1 MALTHTHLCQHCD
14 STWHCK
20 LDCVFPRDVSKWHD
34 CGERE
39 LDRRRLARI
48 TGDYQACQ
56 YGCATLPCIHDKW
69 AGKQDTPGY
78 KMADCVRPRIVAVQG
93 IDIMLCN
100 ENSYSREQYEIYKEQ
115 RRNLLPVHEQVT
127 TYVSD
132 GRVEIARQAQR
143 RWDNAKLERIA
154 DKYPSFLRD
163 LIKEHRK

>member
-39 LDRRRLARI
+39 LDRRRLAHI

-69 AGKQDTPGY
+69 ASKENQPGY
-78 KMADCVRPRIVAVQG
+78 KMADCVRPRIVSIKGV
-93 IDIMLCN
+93 DITLCD
-100 ENSYSREQYEIYKEQ
+100 ENSYTREQYKLYQKQTDNMPTASAEA
-115 RRNLLPVHEQVT
+115 T
-127 TYVSD
+127 TYASD
-132 GRVEIARQAQR
+132 GRASLARQAQR
-143 RWDNAKLERIA
+143 RWDHAKLERIA
-154 DKYPSFLRD
+154 DGYPDFLRD
-163 LIKEHRK
+163 LIKAHRQ